1 MASLVSLFFVF
12 PNGRFVPRWTRLVA
26 VLVGADL
33 LVASF
38 ATDGLIFST
47 PGAMQGSLYVAFV
60 GGLGVGVIAQIHRY
74 RRVSSPLQRQQTKL
88 VVLGLGV
95 LFGVVLLWSVFFELF
110 PPAPGPVRLY
120 IYLVGGGVLYMATLL
135 FPISL
140 AIAILRYRL
149 WDIDTLINRTLVYG
163 LVTAMLSAGYFASVV
178 ALQAV
183 FRTFAGGESTIAPV
197 VSTLAIAALFQP
209 ARRRVQRLVD
219 RRFYRR
225 RYNAAST
232 LASFSV
238 RARDEVELERLSTAL
253 VDAVT
258 ETMQPAHASLWLRQR
273 QG

>member
-1 MASLVSLFFVF
+1 
-12 PNGRFVPRWTRLVA
+12 
-26 VLVGADL
+26 
-33 LVASF
+33 
-38 ATDGLIFST
+38 
-47 PGAMQGSLYVAFV
+47 
-60 GGLGVGVIAQIHRY
+60 
-74 RRVSSPLQRQQTKL
+74 
-88 VVLGLGV
+88 
-95 LFGVVLLWSVFFELF
+95 
-110 PPAPGPVRLY
+110 
-120 IYLVGGGVLYMATLL
+120 MATLL

-178 ALQAV
+178 ALQAA
-183 FRTFAGGESTIAPV
+183 FRTFAGGESTIALV